1 MNLWTMELQRGPV
14 SNQKGAHL
22 PDSDSMIRLWAND
35 SDLLGSCKKSSLQ
48 DPAMAW
54 PGFRLDGCRLR
65 VGRWSSCGARGGL
78 IWSDPSGQI
87 WYDHGCWDDGGR

>member
-1 MNLWTMELQRGPV
+1 MNLWIMELQSGLV

-22 PDSDSMIRLWAND
+22 PDSDSMISFSANN

-65 VGRWSSCGARGGL
+65 VSCLAAADARARG
-78 IWSDPSGQI
+78 D
-87 WYDHGCWDDGGR
+87 